1 MSQDHAALASVDPH
15 DAGDVTAPLLTR
27 LAAEAAGTFIIVL
40 GILAT
45 ATFAALVNAS
55 GLAVALVAGALLAA
69 TYASFGRVSGG
80 HFNPAVTLGSALAG
94 RSSWGELLPYWLAQ
108 FVGAAVS
115 AVVVWA
121 MIPHGYGTAIQAG
134 ENSVVVA
141 RAANGFGANSPVAVL
156 SGGQIEFSLV
166 AALLV
171 EVIAAAVLVG
181 VFLAVTKR
189 VTGTQR
195 TAAAGVLG
203 VTFAAL
209 FLIASPVTNAG
220 LNPARSLA
228 AILFA
233 DSSAL
238 WRQYWLFFVAPI
250 VGAALAAL
258 FTRAFGTAP
267 AAPSGVAIE
276 TIEETYEI
284 APSFDDV
291 ASDDTAA
298 VAAAAADAATDTGA
312 ADTGAA
318 DTGAADTVGAA
329 ETVGDAPAD
338 DVTPPQ
344 GSTPEKPQA

>member
-1 MSQDHAALASVDPH
+1 MSQDYAALASVDH
-15 DAGDVTAPLLTR
+15 QDGGDVTAPLLTR

-45 ATFAALVNAS
+45 STFAALVNAS
-55 GLAVALVAGALLAA
+55 GLAVALVAGALLAGS
-69 TYASFGRVSGG
+69 YAAFGRVSGG
-80 HFNPAVTLGSALAG
+80 HFNPAVTLGSTLAG
-94 RSSWGELLPYWLAQ
+94 RSSWGDLLPYWLAQ

-141 RAANGFGANSPVAVL
+141 RAANGFGAHSPVAVL

-181 VFLAVTKR
+181 IFLAVTR
-189 VTGTQR
+189 RATGTPR

-203 VTFAAL
+203 VTFAGL
-209 FLIASPVTNAG
+209 FLVASPITNAG

-228 AILFA
+228 ANLFA

-238 WRQYWLFFVAPI
+238 WGQYWLFFVAPV

-258 FTRAFGTAP
+258 FARAFGTA
-267 AAPSGVAIE
+267 GVAPAGVVIE
-276 TIEETYEI
+276 EIEETYEI
-284 APSFDDV
+284 VPTPEDV
-291 ASDDTAA
+291 TVNDAADAVVADAA
-298 VAAAAADAATDTGA
+298 VADDAAGSGA
-312 ADTGAA
+312 PDGEVA
-318 DTGAADTVGAA
+318 
-329 ETVGDAPAD
+329 
-338 DVTPPQ
+338 PPQ